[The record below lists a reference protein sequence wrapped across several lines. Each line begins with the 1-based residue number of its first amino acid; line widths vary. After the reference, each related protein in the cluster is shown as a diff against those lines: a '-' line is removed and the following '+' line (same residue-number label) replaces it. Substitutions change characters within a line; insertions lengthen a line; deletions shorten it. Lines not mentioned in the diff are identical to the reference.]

1 MLLRIRSKTTR
12 EFLAEF
18 AGTFILMVFGDAS
31 VAQSVLSKGASGD
44 FFSINWGFG
53 IAVMLGIFVSGGVTG
68 GHLNPAVTLAMAIG
82 KQLHWK
88 KVPIYFLAQ
97 YLGAF
102 VAAAVVYGL
111 YYDALINIFG
121 DERLITGVNG
131 TVNGTA
137 GIFATYP
144 TVGISTATGL
154 FDQIVGTALLLFCVR
169 AITDEK
175 NMNVPTHLRPLSI
188 GFVVLNIGICF
199 GYNCGYAIN
208 PARDFAPRLFSF
220 FAGYGTEVF
229 SAFDYWMFMPILGPH
244 LGAIIGSLLYD
255 LFVGFHWPLDDQE
268 AGIEASEA
276 ADLPFVIPI
285 SLTTK
290 DHSQ

>member
-1 MLLRIRSKTTR
+1 
-12 EFLAEF
+12 
-18 AGTFILMVFGDAS
+18 MVFGDAS
-31 VAQSVLSKGASGD
+31 VAQKTLSRGALGD

-53 IAVMLGIFVSGGVTG
+53 LAVMLGIFVSGGVSG

-82 KQLHWK
+82 KQLPWK

-102 VAAAVVYGL
+102 TAASVVYGL
-111 YYDALINIFG
+111 YYDALTNVFG
-121 DERLITGVNG
+121 NDRLVIGVNA
-131 TVNGTA
+131 TA
-137 GIFATYP
+137 SIFATYP
-144 TVGISTATGL
+144 AEGISMATGL
-154 FDQIVGTALLLFCVR
+154 LDQIVGTALLLFCVR

-175 NMNVPTHLRPLSI
+175 NMNVPTHLRPMSI

-229 SAFDYWMFMPILGPH
+229 SAYNFWMFMPIVGPH
-244 LGAIIGSLLYD
+244 LGALIGSFLYD
-255 LFVGFHWPLDDQE
+255 LFVGFHWPPDDE
-268 AGIEASEA
+268 EMTSEA
-276 ADLPFVIPI
+276 KNSPTIIPI
-285 SLTTK
+285 TAETK
-290 DHSQ
+290 NHSQ